1 MENTIPHFMLS
12 LGNCGTS
19 EKTFLPTFDDCI
31 VIKSNKSDNRVS
43 LKFLKNDNRD
53 VDVRLFSNPDS
64 NEYNIKRIL
73 STTLNDCGD
82 TTISLFCI
90 VIYLMNNDRM
100 YTYPRNIDNNQIDTV
115 TQGIQKLVEE
125 IKKFINS
132 NPKLSHWGLRFEK
145 FENYTR
151 QIEQLKQLKPNI
163 ALQAPGN
170 VGGSHRRY
178 RTTRRSRK
186 YQSRRKSKRHIQRR
200 KRTHRRKSRKS
211 RK

>member
-1 MENTIPHFMLS
+1 MEYTIPHFVVS

-19 EKTFLPTFDDCI
+19 TTTFLPTFDDCI
-31 VIKSNKSDNRVS
+31 VIKSNQSSNRVS

-64 NEYNIKRIL
+64 NEYDIKRNL

-90 VIYLMNNDRM
+90 VIYLMNNDL
-100 YTYPRNIDNNQIDTV
+100 TYSYPKNINNSQIKIV
-115 TQGIQKLVEE
+115 IKGIENLVAE

-132 NPKLSHWGLRFEK
+132 NPKLSHWGLIFEK
-145 FENYTR
+145 FENYKK
-151 QIEQLKQLKPNI
+151 QIEQLKQTT

-170 VGGSHRRY
+170 VGGSHKRY
-178 RTTRRSRK
+178 RTSRK
-186 YQSRRKSKRHIQRR
+186 YRKQQSRKKSRRHFQRR
-200 KRTHRRKSRKS
+200 KKTHRRKSRTSRRS